1 MTETWMFIAGLALL
15 LVLLPVA
22 IMGARENRRQAR
34 QSRLDQAYSRAQ
46 RVRYAGTGEQG
57 RPYSVYTDRVNQL

>member
-1 MTETWMFIAGLALL
+1 MMETWMLIAGGAVVALL
-15 LVLLPVA
+15 LLIALA
-22 IMGARENRRQAR
+22 GLRGARH
-34 QSRLDQAYSRAQ
+34 QSRQDRLSQAYSRAL